1 MLLIDMS
8 AMVLIA
14 ILLFTPNII
23 KTNLYP
29 IIATILLGMIGLVLV
44 YEIARKEVN
53 ICYVL
58 LGMLPFLAYVLILW
72 LLQIS
77 LVDAE
82 WLLVGLCFF
91 VLETYFCVLM
101 KESVDDKEIFFMV
114 LNTVSYYLIS
124 FIRYANL

>member
-1 MLLIDMS
+1 
-8 AMVLIA
+8 MVLIA